1 MKYPPRL
8 VLLKKKISEILSILS
23 SDYFIYCSLNNKSN
37 PKSITKIGRF
47 VLCYSNIMEYLLKRI
62 NIFCCILVI
71 FGLIFIYRDI
81 IFKGKILFP
90 SNFLVRFYSPWS
102 TDKMPGWES
111 GIPNKPI
118 GDDQIRIF
126 YPERTFTNAVLA
138 KKNVPL
144 WNPYVFA
151 GSPHLSNFQSA
162 VFYPLNIL
170 YTFLPQISA
179 WTILLVIQPIMAI
192 FFMYLFLK
200 LFKLEKAAIWLGA
213 ISFGFSGFILVWSQ
227 ENVVVGQA
235 ALWLPLVLLG
245 IEGFLTTNRRIYYLI
260 AVLAL
265 TCSFL
270 AGFFQIT
277 FYIFIFTFLYGIFRA
292 KTIQTGLKRKT
303 IFTLVSIYVF
313 SLLISAVQLLPSIE
327 SFLESPRSTSSA
339 WYLFETYLLPITH
352 IFNAIIPDIFGNPG
366 AYNFFGRGFY
376 RETILY
382 AGLIPL
388 VFAIYACFKVK
399 TNFVIRFFTT
409 AALLSFFLT
418 LDSPFTR
425 WLFRLPFPLLP
436 TFLPSR
442 IFIITTFSIATLSA
456 FGLSIWIRQRGKED
470 RIMLRIFPVL
480 YTILLFVAL
489 YGVFL
494 ILNYNHIAS
503 FQQFNNYIIIHG
515 SYPTKINMLVL
526 LKNLILPFTM
536 LSFLFVFLKAKKML
550 NLSLLGIILLT
561 MFGQFYFLN
570 KYLVFGEPQFLYP
583 KNAVI
588 SFLKSRNSLDRFL
601 TLRQPMQE
609 NISTY
614 AQIYSVEGVNPI
626 FPRRYGELLFA
637 VKNNGK
643 ISKDIPRIE
652 ARLSELGDKE
662 NPFEDNRRMRLFSLL
677 GIKYILYFDDHNPEN
692 TRANEYPQNLFKPVW
707 QHGNWYG
714 LEYIKSFPRVFLTNK
729 ITIQNNPQRIL
740 DLIFDPKT
748 DLSSN
753 IILEEKPNEIT
764 GSGKFINMNK
774 SSPDSSI
781 SITSYE
787 PQKVEIITK
796 TNKPQMLFLSDNYY
810 PGWKAYV
817 DNKETKIYRAD
828 YTFRAIYLP
837 KGQHTVIFKYAPMS
851 FKIGL
856 AISALSVIMFLLVI
870 FRNSNFWVLKDNVS
884 KLRRFCC

>member
-1 MKYPPRL
+1 MK
-8 VLLKKKISEILSILS
+8 
-23 SDYFIYCSLNNKSN
+23 
-37 PKSITKIGRF
+37 
-47 VLCYSNIMEYLLKRI
+47 YLLKSI
-62 NIFCCILVI
+62 DIFCCILVI

-81 IFKGKILFP
+81 IFKGEILFP

-102 TDKMPGWES
+102 TETMPGWES

-126 YPERTFTNAVLA
+126 YPERTFTNAMLT
-138 KKNVPL
+138 KKFVPL

-151 GSPHLSNFQSA
+151 GTPHLSNFQSA

-179 WTILLVIQPIMAI
+179 WTILLVIQPIMAT
-192 FFMYLFLK
+192 FFMYFFLK
-200 LFKLEKAAIWLGA
+200 LFKLEKIALWLGA
-213 ISFGFSGFILVWSQ
+213 ISFGFSGFMLVWNQ

-245 IEGFLTTNRRIYYLI
+245 IEGFLTTTNRRIYYYLI

-277 FYIFIFTFLYGIFRA
+277 FYIFILTFLYGIFRA
-292 KTIQTGLKRKT
+292 KTIQTGLKKKT

-388 VFAIYACFKVK
+388 VFAIYACSKVK
-399 TNFVIRFFTT
+399 TNFVISFFTT

-442 IFIITTFSIATLSA
+442 IFVITTFSIATLSA
-456 FGLSIWIRQRGKED
+456 FGLSFWIKEKGNED
-470 RIMLRIFPVL
+470 KSILQIFPVL
-480 YTILLFVAL
+480 YAILLSIAL
-489 YGVFL
+489 YGLFL
-494 ILNYNHIAS
+494 LLNNNNIAS
-503 FQQFNNYIIIHG
+503 FQKLNNYIIVHG
-515 SYPTKINMLVL
+515 SSPTKINMLVL

-643 ISKDIPRIE
+643 VMSDIPRVE
-652 ARLSELGDKE
+652 ARLSELGEKE
-662 NPFEDNRRMRLFSLL
+662 NPFEDNRRLRLLSLL
-677 GIKYILYFDDHNPEN
+677 GTKYILYFDDNNPKN
-692 TRANEYPQNLFKPVW
+692 SGTNKYPENLFKPIW
-707 QHGNWYG
+707 KYNNWYG
-714 LEYIKSFPRVFLTNK
+714 LAYTNSFPRVFLTSSAY
-729 ITIQNNPQRIL
+729 IQNNAQKIL
-740 DLIFDPKT
+740 DLVFDPKI
-748 DLSSN
+748 DLLTTV
-753 IILEEKPNEIT
+753 ILEEKPSQFSSH
-764 GSGKFINMNK
+764 GAFINLPK
-774 SSPDSSI
+774 PIESSV

-787 PQKVEIITK
+787 PQKIVIDAK
-796 TNKPQMLFLSDNYY
+796 TNAPQMLFLSDNYY

-817 DNKETKIYRAD
+817 DNNETKIYRAD
-828 YTFRAIYLP
+828 YTFRSIYLP
-837 KGQHTVIFKYAPMS
+837 KGNHTVIFKYDPIS

-856 AISALSVIMFLLVI
+856 TISVLSVIVLLLFI
-870 FRNSNFWVLKDNVS
+870 IKSSKNSNFLILKNN
-884 KLRRFCC
+884 F